1 MSYAYLLAGEDLE
14 LAEAELKGFLES
26 QEAEEE
32 IDREVRIAIAS
43 EVQKG
48 QLRRLAL
55 THEVSEVIGRH
66 EIDEETEWCHWIKYA
81 NADRVCIR
89 TTNRYV
95 SGFSVSPASTRL
107 VDATLAPETFQ
118 LYLAG
123 VDVDGEPIGGDQTD
137 FSDFTGGASA

>member
-1 MSYAYLLAGEDLE
+1 MGVVGVTAAEDLIQFYQRSETFSSTLQGRELLQDLLEEHAGEVVATGGAGAPSYFGCRKLD
-14 LAEAELKGFLES
+14 G
-26 QEAEEE
+26 
-32 IDREVRIAIAS
+32 
-43 EVQKG
+43 
-48 QLRRLAL
+48 
-55 THEVSEVIGRH
+55 
-66 EIDEETEWCHWIKYA
+66 ETEWCHWIKYA